1 MIDKEEKVKDT
12 LKSIKM
18 AKIGTKEK
26 DYGIMRLAFLISRM
40 NPQEL
45 KNLCGQ
51 FDGEDLVLMAMASK
65 QLKPNNPNRKYVI
78 SYALDKNLVKR
89 LENDAK
95 LKRLL
100 DKHDLKSAE
109 IREMLLDD
117 EMYGITEDY
126 IVSGEE
132 TFRKSRKKIQAK
144 SRKREQKI
152 VTGLNSIGKTAN
164 TSSKKIVNNINN
176 LKYK

>member
-1 MIDKEEKVKDT
+1 MMDKEESVEDT

-26 DYGIMRLAFLISRM
+26 DYSIMRLAFLISRM

-45 KNLCGQ
+45 KSICNQ
-51 FDGEDLVLMAMASK
+51 HDGEDLILLAVAGK
-65 QLKPNNPNRKYVI
+65 QLKPTHPNRKYVI

-109 IREMLLDD
+109 IREMLLAD
-117 EMYGITEDY
+117 EMDGITEDY

-132 TFRKSRKKIQAK
+132 AFRKSRRKIQAK

>member
-1 MIDKEEKVKDT
+1 MIDKEESVKDA
-12 LKSIKM
+12 LSAIKR

-26 DYGIMRLAFLISRM
+26 NYGIMRLALLVGDM
-40 NPQEL
+40 NPQDL
-45 KNLCGQ
+45 KSICNQ
-51 FDGEDLVLMAMASK
+51 HDGEDLILLAVAGK
-65 QLKPNNPNRKYVI
+65 QLKPTHPNRKYVI

-132 TFRKSRKKIQAK
+132 TFRKSRRKIQAK

-164 TSSKKIVNNINN
+164 DSSRKIVNNINN